1 MNARQEVFCR
11 EYAACGNATTAAI
24 KAGYSEKTAR
34 KIGSRLLTYVDI
46 KKRIGE
52 LGKVCEEK
60 AFLTIAEKRRI
71 LQEIAQDPEARK
83 EDPESRKDERMK
95 AIDLDNKMEGVYIN
109 RTELTGNN
117 GGPLEFVWAGD
128 SE

>member
-46 KKRIGE
+46 KKRIRE
-52 LGKVCEEK
+52 LGKVSEEK
-60 AFLTIAEKRRI
+60 TFLTIEEKRKI
-71 LQEIAQDPEARK
+71 LQEIAQDPDA
-83 EDPESRKDERMK
+83 RKDERMK

-109 RTELTGNN
+109 RTELTGAY

-128 SE
+128 EE

>member
-1 MNARQEVFCR
+1 MVNARQELFCR

-34 KIGSRLLTYVDI
+34 KIGSRLLTYVDV

-52 LGKVCEEK
+52 LGKAGEEK

-71 LQEIAQDPEARK
+71 LQSIASDPNE
-83 EDPESRKDERMK
+83 RKDNVMK

-128 SE
+128 NE

>member
-1 MNARQEVFCR
+1 MNERQEVFCR

-83 EDPESRKDERMK
+83 DERMK

>member
-1 MNARQEVFCR
+1 M
-11 EYAACGNATTAAI
+11 
-24 KAGYSEKTAR
+24 
-34 KIGSRLLTYVDI
+34 TYVDV
-46 KKRIGE
+46 KKRICE

-71 LQEIAQDPEARK
+71 LQEIAQDPEA
-83 EDPESRKDERMK
+83 RKDERMK

>member
-83 EDPESRKDERMK
+83 DERMK